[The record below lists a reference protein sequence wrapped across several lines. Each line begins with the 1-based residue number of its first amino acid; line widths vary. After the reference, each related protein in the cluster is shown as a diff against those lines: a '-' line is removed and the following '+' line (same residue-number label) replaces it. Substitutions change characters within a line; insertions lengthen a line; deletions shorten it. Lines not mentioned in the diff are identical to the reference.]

1 MSKISGLLGLK
12 RLTHTRGVVLPTAIH
27 CRTLGSHTLGSSLDL
42 SQSLVPPN
50 TAQACGPGCWVYR
63 SAPFGGFVKWGYP

>member
-1 MSKISGLLGLK
+1 MSKISGLLGLN

-27 CRTLGSHTLGSSLDL
+27 YRTLGSHTLGSSLDL

-50 TAQACGPGCWVYR
+50 TAQAG
-63 SAPFGGFVKWGYP
+63 FGLGHVGSTVLPHLEVS